1 MKKIP
6 QSEIEKKRY
15 RAIRNAYGTKALA
28 DKARK
33 WSDERILRELG
44 VKVPQRMPELK
55 PIPDAD
61 GLRRKQLAL
70 EKYQY
75 ATSQGIAPVEAIRLK
90 QYKKEK
96 IDTTKKYLNITAL
109 PITAQT
115 KRERMNLWA
124 EWSKPITKRKRKKN
138 KNDKDEFIMTNNIP
152 PALVKMA
159 HRLNGETI
167 VQKHQ
172 LDPSDR
178 YGFAVVYYAFIENM
192 KIEYMKEMIT
202 VDRYSGDRY
211 LEALRA

>member
-1 MKKIP
+1 MK

-33 WSDERILRELG
+33 WSDARILDELG
-44 VKVPQRMPELK
+44 IKIPQRMPELR
-55 PIPDAD
+55 PVPDAD

-75 ATSQGIAPVEAIRLK
+75 ARSQGIEPIEAVRLK

-96 IDTTKKYLNITAL
+96 IVTTKKYLDITAI
-109 PITAQT
+109 PTTART
-115 KRERMNLWA
+115 RKERIDLWA
-124 EWSKPITKRKRKKN
+124 EWSKPISKKKRKKS
-138 KNDKDEFIMTNNIP
+138 KTDKDEYIMTNNIP
-152 PALVKMA
+152 PALVRMA
-159 HRLNGETI
+159 HAINRETI

-172 LDPSDR
+172 LDKSDR
-178 YGFAVVYYAFIENM
+178 YGFAVVYYAFIEGTT
-192 KIEYMKEMIT
+192 IDQMKELIT